1 MDQPSVYVCAYYGYV
16 CLSYWLINE
25 RNFIARTN
33 LHTSNSNI
41 KSSSTDNWADFG
53 RANAVNDAVASGWKG
68 DFVSGAEGTSM
79 KRRHW
84 IEIQLVNEIMTV
96 GVKITAMAATKATD
110 IFRKTSVRAGMTPT
124 SMSNAQDI
132 SSLQSHMDLS
142 VYYEGPAALG
152 SNVHLL
158 YDEPVKTK
166 YIFLEAH
173 LDTANR
179 WGFAEIYVLL
189 GEKGLIYC
197 ENSNPLS
204 GITGVNNKASV
215 LQ

>member
-1 MDQPSVYVCAYYGYV
+1 MDQPSLHVCAYYGYV
-16 CLSYWLINE
+16 CLSLWHINE

-33 LHTSNSNI
+33 LHTSNQNI
-41 KSSSTDNWADFG
+41 KSSSTDNQADFG
-53 RANAVNDAVASGWKG
+53 KANAVNNAIVIGWKG
-68 DFVSGAEGTSM
+68 NFVSGAVGTSQ

-84 IEIQLVNEIMTV
+84 IEIQLVDEIMTV
-96 GVKITAMAATKATD
+96 GVRIKAMAATKATD

-124 SMSNAQDI
+124 SMSDGQDI

-142 VYYEGPAALG
+142 VYYEGPAALA
-152 SNVHLL
+152 SNIHLL

-173 LDTANR
+173 LDTADK

-189 GEKGLIYC
+189 GEEGLIYC
-197 ENSNPLS
+197 GNSDPLN
-204 GITGVNNKASV
+204 GINGFNKKSV